1 MMTLWNALNV
11 RMKRRKKLSR
21 ESKVSDADGGV
32 KTLRLAVRVAA
43 QTHSMF
49 QNLKRVS
56 EHWGTFLK
64 IILN

>member
-11 RMKRRKKLSR
+11 QTKRRKKLLR

-32 KTLRLAVRVAA
+32 ETLRLAVREAA

-49 QNLKRVS
+49 FREKNV
-56 EHWGTFLK
+56 
-64 IILN
+64 